1 MSLMGQVRRSGR
13 GAPRVR
19 SISNTR
25 PLVAPRHTAAS
36 CHCTKSLC
44 DSGEVR
50 PVLSTAATEAIV
62 GRGRS
67 ALSGASSSRRP
78 HHEYYVTDNSNTG
91 RPIASHQIKHEQS
104 DHLAQNDNYL
114 DERIKRVSASTTESL
129 EVGYE
134 RERSMLSANVRYR
147 AEVVPWPAKPLKYL
161 MGQNVKSPYL
171 ATFVPERLSCIP
183 VRLPMTDLNRRKLCP
198 ATKSP

>member
-1 MSLMGQVRRSGR
+1 MTEMGHFRRIDTVPTLAVCPLPSDR
-13 GAPRVR
+13 VLTFAPQRFDAV
-19 SISNTR
+19 
-25 PLVAPRHTAAS
+25 
-36 CHCTKSLC
+36 CQCTKSLR

-91 RPIASHQIKHEQS
+91 RPIASHPIKHEQS

-183 VRLPMTDLNRRKLCP
+183 VRLR
-198 ATKSP
+198 

>member
-1 MSLMGQVRRSGR
+1 VGGPPVHCSKIDGRMAEMGHFRQIDPLPTLSACPLRSD
-13 GAPRVR
+13 RVR
-19 SISNTR
+19 TF
-25 PLVAPRHTAAS
+25 APQRFDEK
-36 CHCTKSLC
+36 CHSTKSLR

-50 PVLSTAATEAIV
+50 PVLSTAATEAIA

-147 AEVVPWPAKPLKYL
+147 AEVVVWPAKPLKYL
-161 MGQNVKSPYL
+161 MEQNVKSPYS
-171 ATFVPERLSCIP
+171 AIFVPERLSCIP
-183 VRLPMTDLNRRKLCP
+183 VRLR
-198 ATKSP
+198 

>member
-1 MSLMGQVRRSGR
+1 MTAWGHFRQIDPLPTLSACPLRSHRIRTFTPQQIDAVGQR
-13 GAPRVR
+13 
-19 SISNTR
+19 
-25 PLVAPRHTAAS
+25 
-36 CHCTKSLC
+36 TKSLC

-67 ALSGASSSRRP
+67 APSGASSSRRP

-183 VRLPMTDLNRRKLCP
+183 VRLR
-198 ATKSP
+198 

>member
-1 MSLMGQVRRSGR
+1 MCIG
-13 GAPRVR
+13 
-19 SISNTR
+19 T
-25 PLVAPRHTAAS
+25 S
-36 CHCTKSLC
+36 CSCQGTKSLR

-114 DERIKRVSASTTESL
+114 DERIKRVSVSTTESL
-129 EVGYE
+129 EVAYE

-161 MGQNVKSPYL
+161 MGQNVKSP
-171 ATFVPERLSCIP
+171 
-183 VRLPMTDLNRRKLCP
+183 
-198 ATKSP
+198 